1 MFIVHSTSCHH
12 VGSRRSLPLE
22 HLSYSSKSLLTLFVL
37 GCDWLSVHFNTSFS
51 KSPTAIF
58 VGNVFPLFF
67 FESCLIH
74 FGLLCII
81 DQLCHVSAGED
92 VKVDESLFQDLEDL
106 DLEDED
112 LAELSDS

>member
-1 MFIVHSTSCHH
+1 M
-12 VGSRRSLPLE
+12 
-22 HLSYSSKSLLTLFVL
+22 LLTLFVL

-58 VGNVFPLFF
+58 VRDDFSPFF

-74 FGLLCII
+74 LDLLCII
-81 DQLCHVSAGED
+81 DQPCHLSAGED